1 MSTEMPPHQQS
12 QLGDGE
18 QGWDRPLGL
27 LLREARQKKDLS
39 TADVGRRLHV
49 TSAIVEA
56 IERNDFERLGAS
68 VYARGYLNS
77 YARLVG
83 VPTAHVDRALS
94 SVDQQAPPLK
104 SASHTPHWQYLY
116 DRYAKRV
123 MYIALTGVIVF
134 PIVLMGLRDRLPI
147 EPPRLLSLDGYG
159 SDDAGSVSDADDSK
173 APVTASMAP
182 FYREAEPISAPPS
195 VTPDDVNRP
204 ADSTEKAAS
213 LAIPAIQASQE
224 ASPVSA
230 AAGSP
235 ASAAATG
242 QLTLV
247 FNGTSWVE
255 VLSRNGRRLAY
266 GLIAAGE
273 VRSFDSA
280 EVGRIAIGDADA
292 VSVSLDGRT
301 LNLKDFRHAKVVRFA
316 LSSAGEPIAPGG

>member
-1 MSTEMPPHQQS
+1 M
-12 QLGDGE
+12 
-18 QGWDRPLGL
+18 
-27 LLREARQKKDLS
+27 
-39 TADVGRRLHV
+39 
-49 TSAIVEA
+49 
-56 IERNDFERLGAS
+56 
-68 VYARGYLNS
+68 
-77 YARLVG
+77 
-83 VPTAHVDRALS
+83 
-94 SVDQQAPPLK
+94 
-104 SASHTPHWQYLY
+104 
-116 DRYAKRV
+116 
-123 MYIALTGVIVF
+123 
-134 PIVLMGLRDRLPI
+134 
-147 EPPRLLSLDGYG
+147 
-159 SDDAGSVSDADDSK
+159 
-173 APVTASMAP
+173 
-182 FYREAEPISAPPS
+182 
-195 VTPDDVNRP
+195 TPDDVNRP